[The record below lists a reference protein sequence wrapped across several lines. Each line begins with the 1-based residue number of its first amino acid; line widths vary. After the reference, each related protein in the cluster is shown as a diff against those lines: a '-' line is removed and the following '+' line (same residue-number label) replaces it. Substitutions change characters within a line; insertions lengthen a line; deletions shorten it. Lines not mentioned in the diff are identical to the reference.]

1 MDIVERVFLFIKW
14 GSICLTTFLVVFY
27 PIDYF
32 TSTRSLSFNVALP
45 VDRLMPYCGSMFY
58 VYAAAL
64 LLPFFVPL
72 LAACPGAIK
81 AWGRKMVV
89 AILVSGIIYLIFP
102 VYNDRGIAGAAA
114 TDFSA
119 LMVIIAG
126 KHNFLPSLHVSLSL
140 ITLKAC
146 WRKSHALLQAWLVSL
161 AILMIA
167 STLLT
172 WQHYFADVIAAIV
185 VFVSIEVAFKRK
197 PTWRQ

>member
-1 MDIVERVFLFIKW
+1 
-14 GSICLTTFLVVFY
+14 
-27 PIDYF
+27 
-32 TSTRSLSFNVALP
+32 
-45 VDRLMPYCGSMFY
+45 
-58 VYAAAL
+58 
-64 LLPFFVPL
+64 
-72 LAACPGAIK
+72 
-81 AWGRKMVV
+81 MVV
-89 AILVSGIIYLIFP
+89 AILVSGIIFLIFP

-119 LMVIIAG
+119 LMIIIAG

-146 WRKSHALLQAWLVSL
+146 WRKSHVLLQAWLVSL